1 MLKNIT
7 EMLVEQKLD
16 ALLQKEDCCKCD
28 KCREDM
34 IAYALNQLNP
44 HYVSTDTGHLITKAK
59 VLSIDYDVEIV
70 TALTKAI
77 GIISQNPRH

>member
-16 ALLQKEDCCKCD
+16 ELLQNEDCCKCN
-28 KCREDM
+28 KCKDDM
-34 IAYALNQLNP
+34 IAYALNQLNS
-44 HYVSTDTGHLITKAK
+44 HYVSTDMGHLITKAK
-59 VLSIDYDVEIV
+59 VLSIEYDVEIV

-77 GIISQNPRH
+77 GVVSQNPRH